1 MKSKLQH
8 GFKVLSNT
16 YLVWLVE
23 LPDWKTIS
31 NGLQNMIVKGLQSY
45 FGKFI
50 VVKTL
55 GKFIVVITPRKC
67 IVVITHWRYIV
78 VINLRKFIVV
88 LTSGKFIVLIT
99 PGKFI
104 VIITLGKFIVIIT
117 LRNLQFIHCSRN
129 PVKTILISNLNLRV
143 VVKSNH

>member
-1 MKSKLQH
+1 MGH
-8 GFKVLSNT
+8 PVLSNI

-31 NGLQNMIVKGLQSY
+31 NGLHNMIVKGLQSY

-55 GKFIVVITPRKC
+55 GKFKVVITPRKF
-67 IVVITHWRYIV
+67 IVVITHGRYIV
-78 VINLRKFIVV
+78 VINLGKFIVV

-117 LRNLQFIHCSRN
+117 LRKLLENLQFIHYSRN